1 MDFTFEF
8 IKMFSVGIFYAS
20 PIIGFLLILISILGI
35 LAGRHENWKMID
47 SLYYAFIT
55 ATTVGYG
62 DFHPEHKPAKLI
74 AIIIAFIG
82 LLLTGIV
89 VAIGLEAA
97 AAAFRVIHPQPV
109 LPG

>member
-35 LAGRHENWKMID
+35 LAGRYENWKITD

-62 DFHPEHKPAKLI
+62 DFHPEHNAAKLI
-74 AIIIAFIG
+74 AIFIALVG

-97 AAAFRVIHPQPV
+97 TAAFKMLHPQPV